1 MGTAVSITQ
10 PEHTPEELR
19 TFAAKCRDTAQSRR
33 LLAIAMVL
41 DGSSRLEAARQTGMD
56 RQTLRDWVHRYN
68 ETGVAGL
75 LSRPA
80 PGPTPKLTETQMAEL
95 YELVVAGP
103 DPKKHQVVRWR
114 CVDLRAEVT
123 RRFSVT
129 VPERTIGKWLRKLK
143 LTRLQPRPY
152 HPKKDEA
159 AQQAFK
165 KNFSSILKEALLS
178 TTAATP
184 GEIWFQDEA
193 RVGQKGTHAYVWAPV
208 GSRPPMVRDNRHDTA
223 YLFGAICPQRGVGA
237 AVITPAANTECMNL
251 HLKEISTQV
260 TPGACAALVC
270 DGAGWHQRGG
280 ELELPDNIIMVT
292 LPPYSPELNP
302 MENVWAYLRANKL
315 CALVWDNYEAIL
327 EACKEAWHFLVND
340 PDRIRSIGTREWATV
355 NV

>member
-1 MGTAVSITQ
+1 MSMAVSITQ
-10 PEHTPEELR
+10 TDHTPAELR
-19 TFAAKCRDTAQSRR
+19 ALAAKCRDTAQSRR

-41 DGSSRLEAARQTGMD
+41 DGSSRLEAAHQTGMD

-68 ETGVAGL
+68 ATGIAGL

-80 PGPTPKLTETQMAEL
+80 PGPTPKLTEAQMAEL

-103 DPKKHQVVRWR
+103 DPMKHQVVRWR
-114 CVDLRAEVT
+114 CVDLRAEVAQ
-123 RRFSVT
+123 RFSVT

-165 KNFSSILKEALLS
+165 ENFSSILKQALLS

-184 GEIWFQDEA
+184 VEIWFQDEA

-208 GSRPPMVRDNRHDTA
+208 GSRPAMVRDNRHDTA
-223 YLFGAICPQRGVGA
+223 YLFGAICPARGVGA

-251 HLKEISTQV
+251 HLKEISTLV
-260 TPGACAALVC
+260 TPGACAALLC

-280 ELELPDNIIMVT
+280 ELEPPDNIVMIT

-315 CALVWDNYEAIL
+315 CALVWDDYEAIL
-327 EACKEAWHFLVND
+327 EACKDAWHFLVND